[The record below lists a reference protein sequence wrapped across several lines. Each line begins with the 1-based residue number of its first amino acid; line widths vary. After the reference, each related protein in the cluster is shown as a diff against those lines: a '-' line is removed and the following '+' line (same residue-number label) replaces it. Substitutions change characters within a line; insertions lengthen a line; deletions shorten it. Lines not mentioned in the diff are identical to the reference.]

1 MIRVPHD
8 HTIIAY
14 LSTDSGRILQ
24 VFSGGESMKWVSH
37 EIVTGM
43 AVYTMTG
50 EPVLTVCAMAGAVL
64 PDWIEGKGGGM
75 RLPWAGWLA
84 HRGWSHWP
92 LLYVLVFLALGV
104 WGDETGEAADLARV
118 GRFIAVGALC
128 RSCIRRGRSACVSF
142 ASALSASISSRS
154 SSFSPS
160 MPSGVCSYGKAR
172 HLSDKFILSPPKAR
186 RKVTP
191 WRGSSTG

>member
-1 MIRVPHD
+1 
-8 HTIIAY
+8 
-14 LSTDSGRILQ
+14 
-24 VFSGGESMKWVSH
+24 MKWVSH

-104 WGDETGEAADLARV
+104 WGDETGEASDLARV
-118 GRFIAVGALC
+118 GRFIAVGNC
-128 RSCIRRGRSACVSF
+128 REQLGQVASAWQRFREAAQTLPVDDPRAAVAKQR
-142 ASALSASISSRS
+142 ASALA
-154 SSFSPS
+154 
-160 MPSGVCSYGKAR
+160 GKVPLLHPA
-172 HLSDKFILSPPKAR
+172 
-186 RKVTP
+186 RKVGV
-191 WRGSSTG
+191 RLFRVGSFGEYIVALILVLAIYAFGRLFLWQGATFIR